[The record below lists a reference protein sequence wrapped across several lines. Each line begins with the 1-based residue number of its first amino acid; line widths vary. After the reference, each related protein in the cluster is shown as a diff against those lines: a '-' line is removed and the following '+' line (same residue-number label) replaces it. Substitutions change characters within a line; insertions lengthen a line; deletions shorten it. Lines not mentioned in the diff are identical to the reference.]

1 MNGGPH
7 SVIISEAQLR
17 ERVAALGR
25 EIAASA
31 SPQANLTL
39 VAILA
44 GSIVFLADL
53 VRQLPLPMRIG
64 LMWVS
69 SYRGDATK
77 PGEIASG
84 AGTLPDLRNRDVL
97 IVDDILDTG
106 GTLRRVQQE
115 VREREPRSVQTVVL
129 LRKPG
134 KANPPVDVDFVG
146 FDIDDVFVVGYGLD
160 HDGLYRNLPHIARL
174 EAEAKSA

>member
-1 MNGGPH
+1 M
-7 SVIISEAQLR
+7 IIPEAQLR
-17 ERVAALGR
+17 QRVSALGR

-31 SPQANLTL
+31 SPQTGLTL

-69 SYRGDATK
+69 SYRGGATDA
-77 PGEIASG
+77 GELRAET
-84 AGTLPDLRNRDVL
+84 ARLPDLRNRDVL

-115 VREREPRSVQTVVL
+115 VRERQPRSVQTVVL
-129 LRKPG
+129 LRKLG
-134 KANPPVDVDFVG
+134 KANPPVKVDYVG

-160 HDGLYRNLPHIARL
+160 HDGLYRNLPHIAL
-174 EAEAKSA
+174 LSEEAKSA